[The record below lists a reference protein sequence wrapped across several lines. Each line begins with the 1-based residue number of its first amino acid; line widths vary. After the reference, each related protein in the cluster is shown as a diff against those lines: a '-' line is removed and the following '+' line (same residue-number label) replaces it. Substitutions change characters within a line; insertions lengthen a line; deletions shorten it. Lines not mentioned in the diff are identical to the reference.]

1 MNLLLIEITILSVF
15 ALLSAFFSGSET
27 ALFSLKKSD
36 LYRFSKS
43 KNRREN
49 NIYWLMQDPQKVLV
63 TILAGNLFVNLAISE
78 LSTYLFLQVWD
89 DYGHF
94 ISIAIVTPILII
106 MCEITPK
113 IISVNM
119 YESVSKRVYPLLNI
133 FHNMLYPVRVVLI
146 SITNVFIGIFRLR
159 FTHIN
164 ISEDELGHI
173 LNVGLREGVVD
184 KTEVLFIHNVMRF
197 SKRDASNVMF
207 PRNSAVFIPHGATL
221 DEAAAIFLDSGVIRA
236 PVFKNDYDT
245 IVGFID
251 SREMLPHYFGY
262 RSAININ
269 RFIHRIHF
277 FPASRSLNDLLSD
290 FQSQG
295 IQIAIIID
303 EYGGTAGVVT
313 LNSILMELMGR
324 ESTKWEIDYKPEI
337 RKIDN
342 DISIVSGAM
351 QIDDF
356 NFHFDE
362 TIYSRDSD
370 SIGGYIMEII
380 SSLPKR
386 GQEIMTDKHVL
397 RVRYIRKNKIETV
410 EIIKR
415 NTEGLET

>member
-1 MNLLLIEITILSVF
+1 MDLLFIQLAILSAF

-36 LYRFSKS
+36 LYRFSIS

-63 TILAGNLFVNLAISE
+63 TILAGNLFVNLVISE
-78 LSTYLFLQVWD
+78 LSTYLLLQVWN

-94 ISIAIVTPILII
+94 ISIVIVTPILIVL
-106 MCEITPK
+106 CEITPK
-113 IISVNM
+113 IISVNL
-119 YESVSKRVYPLLNI
+119 YEAVSKRVYPLI
-133 FHNMLYPVRVVLI
+133 STFHSLLYPVRVVLI
-146 SITNVFIGIFRLR
+146 TVTNVFTRIFKLR
-159 FTHIN
+159 FSHIN

-173 LNVGLREGVVD
+173 LSVGLRDGVID
-184 KTEVLFIHNVMRF
+184 KTEVIFIHNVMRF
-197 SKRDASNVMF
+197 AKRDASNVMF
-207 PRNSAVFIPHGATL
+207 PRNSAVFIPYGATL
-221 DEAAAIFLDSGVIRA
+221 DEAAEVFLDSGVIRA

-251 SREMLPHYFGY
+251 SREMLPYYYGY
-262 RSAININ
+262 RKARNIN
-269 RFIHRIHF
+269 RFIHKIHF
-277 FPASRSLNDLLSD
+277 FPASRSLNDLLND
-290 FQSQG
+290 FLAQG
-295 IQIAIIID
+295 IQIAIIVD

-324 ESTKWEIDYKPEI
+324 ESTKWEVDYKPEI
-337 RKIDN
+337 KRIDD
-342 DISIVSGAM
+342 DISIISGAM

-362 TIYSRDSD
+362 SIISNDSD
-370 SIGGYIMEII
+370 SVGGYIMEML

-386 GQEIMTDKHVL
+386 GQEIVTDKHVL

-415 NTEGLET
+415 KPEDTAR